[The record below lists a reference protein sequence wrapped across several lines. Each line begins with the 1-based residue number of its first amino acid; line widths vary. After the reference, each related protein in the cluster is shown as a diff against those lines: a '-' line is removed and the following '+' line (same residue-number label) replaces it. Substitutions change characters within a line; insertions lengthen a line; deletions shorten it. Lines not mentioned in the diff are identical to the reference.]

1 MKRTLILTALT
12 LAVIGGVASADHRH
26 GRWNRG
32 GGNWGGHWSGGVSVA
47 PVRVVQ
53 PRVVVQS
60 RPVYVQRTR
69 VVRRPIYV
77 QRPQIQYRYYDYYS
91 RPTVIAENYPAM
103 DGYYWVAGQWSW
115 TGYEWSWQ
123 PGHYEP
129 YQQPQYQQSY
139 DQGYSDQGYY
149 DSSYSNE
156 PCDHA
161 TAGVSLQAGVSYGY

>member
-1 MKRTLILTALT
+1 
-12 LAVIGGVASADHRH
+12 
-26 GRWNRG
+26 
-32 GGNWGGHWSGGVSVA
+32 VSVA
-47 PVRVVQ
+47 PVRVVP

-77 QRPQIQYRYYDYYS
+77 QRPAIQYRYYDYYS
-91 RPTVIAENYPAM
+91 RPAVIAENYPAM

-129 YQQPQYQQSY
+129 YQQQYNTGYY
-139 DQGYSDQGYY
+139 DQGSY
-149 DSSYSNE
+149 DSSYSSE
-156 PCDHA
+156 PCDHP
-161 TAGVSLQAGVSYGY
+161 TAGVSIQAGVSYGY